1 MCRSCLLLI
10 ALLLLQLSLS
20 VSTVAAAGGG
30 DDAPDL
36 PRTSSRANGTAT
48 DPVLLGNGVAA
59 NGTAS
64 ENIRQNS
71 DYSATI
77 ESVVTPSLRDRAV
90 TDATAT
96 NVESSNESR
105 EASTERDDRASDGGG
120 EDDGLAADVGRVA
133 ELYEDLEDS
142 VVFEDS
148 EADSHGG
155 STSGAAGG
163 GRLLD
168 EHHLMPAENGILVPV
183 TAAEDESSAPAARQ
197 KYDAAAAEEDAA
209 TAGNSPAV
217 RSVKF
222 PEYVRSSSYR
232 KGWPGGAGN
241 VTRPEELFRFWDPY
255 EWTAAASKISAQCAE
270 HVEQYQTA
278 LRNGKMWA
286 YKSKSSP
293 R

>member
-1 MCRSCLLLI
+1 MKNSLCRSCLLLF
-10 ALLLLQLSLS
+10 ALLLQLSLS
-20 VSTVAAAGGG
+20 VSAVAAAGGG
-30 DDAPDL
+30 DDAPD
-36 PRTSSRANGTAT
+36 SSRANGTAT
-48 DPVLLGNGVAA
+48 GSVLLESGVAA
-59 NGTAS
+59 NDTAS
-64 ENIRQNS
+64 ESHRQNGN
-71 DYSATI
+71 YSVTV
-77 ESVVTPSLRDRAV
+77 ESVVTPSLRDHAV
-90 TDATAT
+90 TDATAA

-105 EASTERDDRASDGGG
+105 ESSAERDDRASDRD

-148 EADSHGG
+148 EADDHGG
-155 STSGAAGG
+155 GTSGAAGG

-168 EHHLMPAENGILVPV
+168 EHHLLPAENGILVPV
-183 TAAEDESSAPAARQ
+183 TAADDESSAPTSRQ
-197 KYDAAAAEEDAA
+197 KYDAAAAEEDAV

-255 EWTAAASKISAQCAE
+255 EWTAATSKISAQCAE